1 MHLCLNFS
9 VLSER
14 IVELL
19 HRDPA
24 VTVAVEFSHES
35 VLLVIGHIDSEVS
48 ETVAE
53 LLEVNKLIIVLVEA
67 SQQVNH
73 VVIHRGEL
81 GGSTLDLCDHILV
94 RSLREDLT
102 VILHV
107 LLSVL
112 VSRAQHKLET
122 NEGNSTTNAEISFRV
137 VLSGDGVI
145 LAFALHEATTNTARV
160 LIADFVDLDGVITA
174 IE

>member
-1 MHLCLNFS
+1 M
-9 VLSER
+9 
-14 IVELL
+14 
-19 HRDPA
+19 
-24 VTVAVEFSHES
+24 
-35 VLLVIGHIDSEVS
+35 IGHIDSEFS
-48 ETVAE
+48 KTVAE

-73 VVIHRGEL
+73 VVIHRVEL
-81 GGSTLDLCDHILV
+81 GGSTLDLSNHILV

-112 VSRAQHKLET
+112 ISRAQHKFKS
-122 NEGNSTTNAEISFRV
+122 NEGNSTTNAEISFGI

-145 LAFALHEATTNTARV
+145 LTFALHEAATNTARV
-160 LIADFVDLDGVITA
+160 LVTDFVNLDGVITTV
-174 IE
+174 E